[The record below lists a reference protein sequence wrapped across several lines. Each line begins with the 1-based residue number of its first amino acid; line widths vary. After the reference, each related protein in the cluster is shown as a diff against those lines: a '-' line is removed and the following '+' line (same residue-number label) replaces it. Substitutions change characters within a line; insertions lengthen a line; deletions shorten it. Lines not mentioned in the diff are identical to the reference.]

1 MITKEKMEI
10 TRAFNGVV
18 SFLQMSK
25 MLRDNLLD
33 FSRFLSEDQI
43 TSS

>member
-10 TRAFNGVV
+10 TRAFNRVV